1 MDAHRS
7 TTAKVL
13 AAIGAVGLIPFGLA
27 VVGSGHVDPPPRVE
41 AAADVST
48 PAYAPNWIAIQ
59 TGSGAGIGLNGP
71 GSQGATQT
79 LGAGPNC
86 GLARNTGDDLV
97 TLTGSTGG
105 SFSES
110 LASYASGSIGVK
122 EKKSGTSCYQ
132 VNAVTDEALRV
143 ELGPDVAT
151 ILGDD
156 AVATSAYLDVE
167 LKGGVRILAT
177 ALLDGVEVGTF
188 ELQSGSEAATPVTA
202 GAEEFE
208 CNLAPDSGADSNVS
222 DNCRWP
228 ISTPS
233 WLGDDGV
240 VFDTL
245 TLDTLAGSFS
255 LEGGS
260 DGTVPQPAPNST
272 PNASIIEIAADTLD
286 CGSSTPVEPAV
297 GDAPSVT
304 VYRLAN
310 ADPDEPCQLVPYALE
325 SAPLSAQ
332 FLKPLDS
339 QTSAQ
344 FIWDVTWKLA
354 PTAGGTLPAL
364 TIDYEYPPEE
374 AGADLVPLG
383 WCPDATFVNGT
394 FVGYPDG
401 LPPTALDQEPDLDGT
416 QFACVISRSAQS
428 VDAATD
434 YVSLNDLVYVYGDA
448 RLRV

>member
-27 VVGSGHVDPPPRVE
+27 VVGSLPTEPSPTVQ
-41 AAADVST
+41 AAGLGT
-48 PAYAPNWIAIQ
+48 PAYAPNWIAIR
-59 TGSGAGIGLNGP
+59 TGTGAGITLNGP
-71 GSQGATQT
+71 GSQGATET

-86 GLARNTGDDLV
+86 GLSRNTGADLV
-97 TLTGSTGG
+97 TLSGSTGG

-132 VNAVTDEALRV
+132 VNAVTDEALRIG
-143 ELGPDVAT
+143 LGPDVST

-177 ALLDGVEVGTF
+177 ATLDDEPVGRF
-188 ELQSGSEAATPVTA
+188 ELQSGSESNTTPTA
-202 GAEEFE
+202 GAVPFD
-208 CNLAPDSGADSNVS
+208 CNLSPDSGADSNVS

-228 ISTPS
+228 ISAPS
-233 WLGDDGV
+233 WTGDDGV

-245 TLDTLAGSFS
+245 TLDVLAGSFS

-260 DGTVPQPAPNST
+260 DGTVQVPAPNST
-272 PNASIIEIAADTLD
+272 PNASIIEIAADTID
-286 CGSSTPVEPAV
+286 CGGQTAPEPGV

-310 ADPDEPCQLVPYALE
+310 ADADEPCQLVPYALE

-344 FIWDVTWKLA
+344 FIWDVTWRLA

-364 TIDYEYPPEE
+364 TIDYEFPAEE
-374 AGADLVPLG
+374 AGQDLVTLG
-383 WCPDATFVNGT
+383 WCPDAMYVGGV
-394 FVGYPDG
+394 FVGYPQG
-401 LPPTALDQEPDLDGT
+401 LPPSALDQEPDLALT

-428 VDAATD
+428 VDAEAD
-434 YVSLNDLVYVYGDA
+434 YVSLNDDVYVYGDA